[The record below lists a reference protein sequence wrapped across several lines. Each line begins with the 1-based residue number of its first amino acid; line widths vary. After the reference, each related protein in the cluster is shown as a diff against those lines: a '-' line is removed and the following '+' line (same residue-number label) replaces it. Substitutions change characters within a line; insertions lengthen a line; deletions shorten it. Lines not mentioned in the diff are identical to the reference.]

1 MALSDHTNDSN
12 DPRSLERAPGEGQT
26 TTTVEEPAVET
37 LPADKTSVLTPEE
50 EKVIRMLHG
59 KGLKGHEVLEFAP
72 GASMET
78 KLRLA
83 LIEAN
88 LLEAFDAEPLEI
100 DPDNGS
106 PRSVIADELER

>member
-1 MALSDHTNDSN
+1 LSDNNNDSK
-12 DPRSLERAPGEGQT
+12 DPRGLERTPGEGQT
-26 TTTVEEPAVET
+26 TTTVEEPAVQT
-37 LPADKTSVLTPEE
+37 LPGLQTSVLTPEE

-59 KGLKGHEVLEFAP
+59 KGLQGHEVLEFAP

-88 LLEAFDAEPLEI
+88 LLEAFEAEPVEI
-100 DPDNGS
+100 DPENGS
-106 PRSVIADELER
+106 ARSVIADELER